1 MARTAALVA
10 SEPVFTRIVC
20 SPQGMMSAS
29 RSSSSFWSGCTRLKQ
44 KPLSICAL
52 AASLI
57 SSST

>member
-1 MARTAALVA
+1 
-10 SEPVFTRIVC
+10 
-20 SPQGMMSAS
+20 MS
-29 RSSSSFWSGCTRLKQ
+29 RCSSSFWTGWQRLKQ